1 MAETSA
7 TFTKAVL
14 HVDANFLQHD
24 AKYSSA
30 EPAADDGEN
39 HEYDLGG
46 LSMRHVTS
54 LSFAFIGLVAHEP
67 VIHTP
72 FR

>member
-39 HEYDLGG
+39 HGTKRRSPSQGG
-46 LSMRHVTS
+46 APKSG
-54 LSFAFIGLVAHEP
+54 SFMAPEDIWVPAPML
-67 VIHTP
+67 
-72 FR
+72 